1 MVFMPDNDIDT
12 ILSEAFRRLNEI
24 SRRLRTAEERLEL
37 VETNISSNK
46 DALIKSQSDFSSAVE
61 KLGASLKNFD
71 ERALRME
78 NEIARINKVLEK
90 TAKSIEVDELRG
102 TISLLSPMQ
111 SKFTTEQDVKRIISE
126 TKGKEK

>member
-1 MVFMPDNDIDT
+1 MPDNDIDT